1 MNRIFLRQ
9 AGIVAALISV
19 AVAALVVPHA
29 TADTATYEQ
38 SDVTWSPTRPVVND
52 ANASGGTAV
61 KLSANGAGTMD
72 LPNPVSAV
80 GLRMRGVACWT
91 GEWAKIRVSIGD
103 TVVGLVTVNSTAWT
117 TYPLPV
123 PAGVVGPLKIEMTN
137 AFTGAYLGGTC
148 YRTAFLDTV
157 ATESASAPETSV
169 PSTSTSTN
177 EPTAPPASDGEYV
190 AMGDSYSSGEGAD
203 RTPAQPTRDASV
215 YAGNSCGRSIHNAQR
230 ILAAEHGL
238 DLVDAACGGATTA
251 NILTTGLHGEPAQ
264 ITRLTPATKLVTM
277 TIGGNDT
284 ALIYMLTQCVLA
296 NGNCTPGNTAGWL
309 LAPSSFYAQT
319 YTKINAVQPKLEAIL
334 RQVATRSPDAKV
346 IMAGYPYILAGPG
359 EFGGLC
365 VNVVTAAEQVA
376 FADLITRTNAKI
388 QAAVTT
394 VATETGK
401 DYRYADPMAPTSPFM
416 ERLEPGAVLGDGCSL
431 SPDRWMNNG
440 DGQQGAWHPNIDGQA
455 RYAELYDQALG

>member
-1 MNRIFLRQ
+1 MIRRL
-9 AGIVAALISV
+9 AALA
-19 AVAALVVPHA
+19 AVLVLAGCGLPIA
-29 TADTATYEQ
+29 GADTAVYEQ
-38 SDVTWSPTRPVVND
+38 SDIVWAPTRPVVND

-72 LPNPVSAV
+72 LPAPVSAV
-80 GLRMRGVACWT
+80 TLRMRGVACWT

-103 TVVGLVTVNSTAWT
+103 TVIGLVTVNSTAWT
-117 TYPLPV
+117 PYPLPV
-123 PAGVVGPLKIEMTN
+123 PIGVVGPLKIEMTN

-157 ATESASAPETSV
+157 ATESATAPETTT
-169 PSTSTSTN
+169 PSTSTSTT
-177 EPTAPPASDGEYV
+177 ETTAPPASGDEYV

-264 ITRLTPATKLVTM
+264 ITRLTAATKLVTM

-296 NGNCTPGNTAGWL
+296 NGNCTPGNTSGWL
-309 LAPSSFYAQT
+309 TAPSSFYAQT
-319 YTKINAVQPKLEAIL
+319 YTKINAVQAKLEAIL
-334 RQVATRSPDAKV
+334 RQVATRSPDARV
-346 IMAGYPYILAGPG
+346 VMAGYPYILAGPG
-359 EFGGLC
+359 EFGGRC
-365 VNVVTAAEQVA
+365 VNVVTAAEQVS

-388 QAAVTT
+388 QAAVTA
-394 VATETGK
+394 VAAETGK

>member
-1 MNRIFLRQ
+1 MIRRL
-9 AGIVAALISV
+9 AALA
-19 AVAALVVPHA
+19 AVLVLAGCGLPIA
-29 TADTATYEQ
+29 GADTAVYEQ
-38 SDVTWSPTRPVVND
+38 SDIVWAPTRPVVND

-72 LPNPVSAV
+72 LPAPVSAV
-80 GLRMRGVACWT
+80 SLRMRGVACWS
-91 GEWAKIRVSIGD
+91 GEWPKIRVSVGGTVIGL
-103 TVVGLVTVNSTAWT
+103 TTVNSTAWT

-123 PAGVVGPLKIEMTN
+123 PIGVVGPLKIEMTN

-157 ATESASAPETSV
+157 ATESASAPGTTT
-169 PSTSTSTN
+169 PSTSTSAT
-177 EPTAPPASDGEYV
+177 ETTAPPESGDEYV

-203 RTPAQPTRDASV
+203 RTPAQPTRDSSV

-251 NILTTGLHGEPAQ
+251 NILTTGLNGEPAQ

-319 YTKINAVQPKLEAIL
+319 YTKINAVQAKLEAIL
-334 RQVATRSPDAKV
+334 RQVATRSPDARV
-346 IMAGYPYILAGPG
+346 VMAGYPYILAGPG
-359 EFGGLC
+359 EFGGRC
-365 VNVVTAAEQVA
+365 VNVVTAAEQVS
-376 FADLITRTNAKI
+376 FADLITRTNTKI

-394 VATETGK
+394 VAAETGK